1 MNKPIKLQPAQAGA
15 SDPRRLNAFPGRH
28 LGEREFEILQ
38 AYVDDRVAPL
48 VATLP
53 PGIISGLNVITAQ
66 GDKAGTLRLHFQPGS
81 AVAGG
86 GRLVRLFNH
95 MDEDWDGLV
104 ARVAREND
112 FPVRD
117 GYYFLTL
124 RSQVEARD
132 DTRSEDANTRTEP
145 DPLRARRWETVTL
158 AGLQRI
164 TTSARLL
171 AMPQTQAANRL
182 CVRFLSQSPFD
193 AKTGQ
198 VPVALVK
205 IVGGAMEWIDPV
217 AGRFLSGPN
226 PAHQTFLAHWIQ
238 TLRDWHVAQAQAS
251 GPGGLSLQMPQTKA
265 VTTGGMSAPTI
276 LPDQPIETT
285 RRPIP
290 TLAEAFGVD
299 YLPAAGPFPS
309 TLLADPAA
317 VPTPDAIDL
326 IPRLNCRT
334 GDLQIELAAMPA
346 NTVAAMIE
354 TEMARGPVDLV
365 HDLQDRIRLLLAIPD
380 PDYRPD
386 LLTLPVRDTALEV
399 ELYDQHRAAHL
410 ALMDWTRR
418 WLALYQGLG
427 STQLKSAGAPVRINP
442 VQAPTAYLYS
452 LCAARPDNAPPPRLN
467 NVSKAIDYNL
477 LPKPE
482 YVIPSLPSIR
492 DPGLCAQAEKVRRQI
507 MAIEADLQE
516 SYQLINEMTDYLA
529 LQRQNYDSLSVSFS
543 VLSGGVAGD
552 ASGQS
557 LIRWINS
564 ATLIPMGASK

>member
-1 MNKPIKLQPAQAGA
+1 
-15 SDPRRLNAFPGRH
+15 
-28 LGEREFEILQ
+28 
-38 AYVDDRVAPL
+38 
-48 VATLP
+48 
-53 PGIISGLNVITAQ
+53 
-66 GDKAGTLRLHFQPGS
+66 
-81 AVAGG
+81 
-86 GRLVRLFNH
+86 
-95 MDEDWDGLV
+95 
-104 ARVAREND
+104 
-112 FPVRD
+112 
-117 GYYFLTL
+117 
-124 RSQVEARD
+124 
-132 DTRSEDANTRTEP
+132 
-145 DPLRARRWETVTL
+145 
-158 AGLQRI
+158 
-164 TTSARLL
+164 
-171 AMPQTQAANRL
+171 
-182 CVRFLSQSPFD
+182 
-193 AKTGQ
+193 
-198 VPVALVK
+198 
-205 IVGGAMEWIDPV
+205 
-217 AGRFLSGPN
+217 
-226 PAHQTFLAHWIQ
+226 
-238 TLRDWHVAQAQAS
+238 
-251 GPGGLSLQMPQTKA
+251 
-265 VTTGGMSAPTI
+265 
-276 LPDQPIETT
+276 
-285 RRPIP
+285 
-290 TLAEAFGVD
+290 
-299 YLPAAGPFPS
+299 
-309 TLLADPAA
+309 
-317 VPTPDAIDL
+317 
-326 IPRLNCRT
+326 
-334 GDLQIELAAMPA
+334 MPA

-380 PDYRPD
+380 QDYRPD

-467 NVSKAIDYNL
+467 NVSKALDYTL

-482 YVIPSLPSIR
+482 YVIPSLPGIR

-516 SYQLINEMTDYLA
+516 SYQIINEMTDYLA